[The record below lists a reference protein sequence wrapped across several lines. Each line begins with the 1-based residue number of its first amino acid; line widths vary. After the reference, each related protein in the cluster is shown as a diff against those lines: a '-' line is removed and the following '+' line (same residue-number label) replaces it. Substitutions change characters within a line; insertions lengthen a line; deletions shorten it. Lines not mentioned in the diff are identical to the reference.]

1 MPKDDFDGLFWGE
14 LFDKNLSARD
24 KILYFLLLTKGKK
37 IKEEFQTDK
46 NQSIEHL
53 VFRPQQKWTWIH
65 NRRKEMHNDWKKDI
79 GKDTFT
85 KRGKKRLRNHLKC
98 VRLER
103 AKYLNHCTV
112 GQNHVILR
120 HLKVTFPRA
129 REWAKWA
136 SKRASKRSRGH

>member
-53 VFRPQQKWTWIH
+53 VFRPQQKWT
-65 NRRKEMHNDWKKDI
+65 
-79 GKDTFT
+79 
-85 KRGKKRLRNHLKC
+85 
-98 VRLER
+98 
-103 AKYLNHCTV
+103 
-112 GQNHVILR
+112 
-120 HLKVTFPRA
+120 
-129 REWAKWA
+129 
-136 SKRASKRSRGH
+136 